1 MSKMSKKNGTIFFS
15 PTIKMYSLL
24 SRHKELIPLLGFVI
38 SGVTVGT
45 SMFVYKLS
53 TNPNIRIDKKKRQQ
67 IIRDF

>member
-1 MSKMSKKNGTIFFS
+1 MSKKIGTIFFS
-15 PTIKMYSLL
+15 PTINMYSLL